1 MRNEACLLIVVM
13 GVAGAQTAT
22 IALDPAKGLRAHH
35 TTVQSAAHKG
45 RTALRVMEP
54 SPPGDSDDKLVI
66 VESTSNFSDG
76 VIEIELAGRPGAS
89 ASVQARG
96 FVGVAFR
103 VAADVSKYECFYL
116 RPTNGRAGDQVR
128 RNHSAQYIS
137 FPEFPWM
144 RSRKE
149 TPEKYE
155 SYVDLEPDAWTKVKI
170 EVEGDKARLF
180 VHGGAQPTLIVND
193 LKHGASRGA
202 IGLWIGPG
210 TEAHF
215 ASLRV
220 TARRSDRFR

>member
-1 MRNEACLLIVVM
+1 MRYGFPSLFLLC
-13 GVAGAQTAT
+13 AAWAPAQQS
-22 IALDPAKGLRAHH
+22 IPLDPAKGLKAVNAKLEAVMHR
-35 TTVQSAAHKG
+35 G
-45 RTALRVMEP
+45 RPALRVTEA
-54 SPPGDSDDKLVI
+54 SASGKEDQFAI
-66 VESTSNFSDG
+66 VESTSDFSDG
-76 VIEIELAGRPGAS
+76 TIELELSGRPGAG
-89 ASVQARG
+89 ASGQARG

-103 VAADVSKYECFYL
+103 IAADVSKFECFYL
-116 RPTNGRAGDQVR
+116 RPTNGRAEDQVR

-144 RSRKE
+144 RLRKE

-170 EVEGDKARLF
+170 EVKGETARLY

-193 LKHGASRGA
+193 LKHGAGSRGA

-215 ASLRV
+215 TNLRV
-220 TARRSDRFR
+220 TAGAK